1 MRRIRNNNI
10 RFGQLLHHTP
20 SGCFHHPL
28 PLLALDRRITSGKME
43 DYDEADETKVQQD
56 ESCQWD

>member
-1 MRRIRNNNI
+1 MAGNLYQDVNEDSVYHRANI
-10 RFGQLLHHTP
+10 FCRFF
-20 SGCFHHPL
+20 SCFCYEF
-28 PLLALDRRITSGKME
+28 ASGKME